1 MSSKK
6 ALVFVTYSVCISVLL
21 RIDSD
26 IRLPQDL
33 TGLET
38 PQLRGTELIELQDF
52 HFVAVSS
59 KLKHPSWKMH
69 GGL

>member
-6 ALVFVTYSVCISVLL
+6 VLIFVTYSIFISVLL
-21 RIDSD
+21 IDSD

-38 PQLRGTELIELQDF
+38 PWLRGTELIELQDF

-59 KLKHPSWKMH
+59 KLKHPS
-69 GGL
+69 